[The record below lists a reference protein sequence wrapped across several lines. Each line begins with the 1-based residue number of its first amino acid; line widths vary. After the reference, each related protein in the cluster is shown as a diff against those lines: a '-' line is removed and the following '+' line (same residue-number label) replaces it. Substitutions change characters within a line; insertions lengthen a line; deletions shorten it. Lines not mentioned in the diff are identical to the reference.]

1 MLRRETAQKA
11 IICVLLAV
19 VMIALVAA
27 SAVAGAPLQQ
37 VARAQGTVAFNA
49 VTDPSQIAEENIG
62 ECTFAD
68 AKAWVLDNWDA
79 VRQIINDDRYVVLYY
94 HNNDSLRRIVVSD
107 PDTYEG
113 KDVFIAGF
121 TNDEEAATTI
131 SDCQDRWDYDDALY
145 FCDSTS
151 VKVEVSIVK
160 WEVDD
165 IPNVNRRIS
174 TADMDGFIPTTADI
188 AQQWV
193 PDEDGQVILIHGL
206 DNDYISTIV
215 YINKSVAIVDKTSD
229 DIVCCDLRENIED
242 LGIKYYYTG
251 ISGEDHHHA
260 FTYTANG
267 ATITATCS
275 ADGCSLVG
283 GKATLT
289 INAPEALGYNGKV
302 KEATL
307 STYDTDVF
315 SPEVIKYYVDGAE
328 VSAENVKDA
337 GTYVAKVTSNG
348 ATAEVSFTIIKI
360 NVVKWELSKVP
371 NEHRVLSRDDM
382 EGFAPTSFE
391 IARQWVPEED
401 DVGQHVYLIYWCKTS
416 KYDEY
421 NYSFIEFINGEYWLH
436 DDVIDDIPLSEFYR
450 DITNGAFYYYTGV
463 KASSGQDEGSQPAK
477 VATPAIIQ
485 EGESQADGTVSV
497 TLYCET
503 EGATIYYSL
512 DGSIPNEHSTVY
524 VPGSTVRVPANATIR
539 AVARKAGMQESVL
552 AVESFN
558 SYDPGGNGGGTIGK
572 GDVAPIVVKEP
583 QKAGHG
589 FCVGWVVFIFVM
601 LELLYLALYFI
612 LWFPKAAFIVEKCKL
627 TALNDFKN
635 GHILF
640 GVVDMLSFIG
650 LCVSCGVFLFALI
663 ALCCHAC
670 AVTVVSFIFALL
682 IFAAFVAIFVLD
694 HKDLVKSRIDKIFK
708 KEKREEEP
716 ASEAEEAPA
725 EEPASTQ
732 NDQE

>member
-1 MLRRETAQKA
+1 MTIKRKNSLITIAMLATLLLVFVAMLAVTGLHAPTLTAQ
-11 IICVLLAV
+11 
-19 VMIALVAA
+19 
-27 SAVAGAPLQQ
+27 
-37 VARAQGTVAFNA
+37 
-49 VTDPSQIAEENIG
+49 AEN
-62 ECTFAD
+62 
-68 AKAWVLDNWDA
+68 VN
-79 VRQIINDDRYVVLYY
+79 V
-94 HNNDSLRRIVVSD
+94 
-107 PDTYEG
+107 
-113 KDVFIAGF
+113 
-121 TNDEEAATTI
+121 
-131 SDCQDRWDYDDALY
+131 
-145 FCDSTS
+145 
-151 VKVEVSIVK
+151 VK
-160 WEVDD
+160 WEVAD

-174 TADMDGFIPTTADI
+174 AADMDGFIPTTADI

-193 PDEDGQVILIHGL
+193 PDEDGQVVLIHGL
-206 DNDYISTIV
+206 DDDSISTIV
-215 YINKSVAIVDKTSD
+215 YINRSVAIVDKTSD
-229 DIVCCDLRENIED
+229 DIVCCDLRENIEG

-251 ISGEDHHHA
+251 ISGENHHHA

-275 ADGCSLVG
+275 ADGCSLTD

-289 INAPEALGYNGKV
+289 IKAPETLGYNGKV

-315 SPEVIKYYVDGAE
+315 SPDAIKYYVDGAE

-360 NVVKWELSKVP
+360 NVVKWELSNVP
-371 NEHRVLSRDDM
+371 NEHRFLSPGDM
-382 EGFAPTSFE
+382 EGFAPTSYE
-391 IARQWVPEED
+391 IARQWLPEED
-401 DVGQHVYLIYWCKTS
+401 DVGQHVYLIYWCKTN
-416 KYDEY
+416 KYDEDEC
-421 NYSFIEFINGEYWLH
+421 NYRIIDYISGEFYYH
-436 DDVIDDIPLSEFYR
+436 DEVMDNILLSEIYR

-463 KASSGQDEGSQPAK
+463 KASSGQGEGSQPAK
-477 VATPAIIQ
+477 VAAPAIIQ

-503 EGATIYYSL
+503 EGATIYYSI

-524 VPGSTVRVPANATIR
+524 VPGSTITVPVNATIR

-640 GVVDMLSFIG
+640 GVVDLLAFIG

-670 AVTVVSFIFALL
+670 AVTAVSFILALL

-694 HKDLVKSRIDKIFK
+694 HKDLVKSWIDKIFK
-708 KEKREEEP
+708 KEKKEEEP
-716 ASEAEEAPA
+716 ASEAEEAPVEEPASEGEEDPA
-725 EEPASTQ
+725 ENPASTQ